1 MSGILRHLLYR
12 RLLKM
17 EKKETKV
24 EETPQEQQEEK
35 VELTP
40 EQKAIAELVEQFK
53 AFKEEHETLKKENE
67 TLKQELN
74 KKRVKQ
80 AQDDLF
86 YRTINGTQ
94 KDDDE
99 STGSNGEVD
108 IFSSYDNTIKLINGG
123 RK

>member
-1 MSGILRHLLYR
+1 
-12 RLLKM
+12 M

-24 EETPQEQQEEK
+24 EETPQEEKQEEK

-53 AFKEEHETLKKENE
+53 EFKKEHETLKKENE
-67 TLKQELN
+67 SLKEELN

-94 KDDDE
+94 KEDE
-99 STGSNGEVD
+99 ESAGSNGEVD
-108 IFSSYDNTIKLINGG
+108 IFSSYDKTMKLINGG

>member
-1 MSGILRHLLYR
+1 ME
-12 RLLKM
+12 KETKKVEENPQ
-17 EKKETKV
+17 EKKE
-24 EETPQEQQEEK
+24 EEK

-53 AFKEEHETLKKENE
+53 EFKKEHETLKQENE
-67 TLKQELN
+67 SLKEELN

-94 KDDDE
+94 KE
-99 STGSNGEVD
+99 EEGSSTSSGEVD
-108 IFSSYDNTIKLINGG
+108 IFSSYDKTMKLINGG